1 MAFTMLKMRVLLDL
15 GAVHCTLVQCT
26 EYDINFSQ
34 WDYER
39 IVLNVIDCFNFPQ
52 LFGFCLL

>member
-1 MAFTMLKMRVLLDL
+1 MRVLLDL